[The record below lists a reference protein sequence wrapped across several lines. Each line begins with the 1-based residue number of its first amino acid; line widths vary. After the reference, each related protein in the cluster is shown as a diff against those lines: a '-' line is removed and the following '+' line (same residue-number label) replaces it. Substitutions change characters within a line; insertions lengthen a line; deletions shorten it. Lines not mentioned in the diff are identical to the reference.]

1 MTNLTNK
8 EMAAINYLAGEAQFE
23 GDEFNFCDA
32 IPQDVA
38 KACGWDM
45 QATGGVLSSLEK
57 KGLISMGELEVYCP
71 MPKTITE
78 ITVHESVE
86 ELVA

>member
-8 EMAAINYLAGEAQFE
+8 EMAALTYLASVTDFGE
-23 GDEFNFCDA
+23 DDFNFCDA

-38 KACGWDM
+38 EKCGWDM

-57 KGLISMGELEVYCP
+57 KGFISMGELEVYNP
-71 MPKTITE
+71 YPQTITE
-78 ITVHESVE
+78 IVVAESVE
-86 ELVA
+86 ELLA